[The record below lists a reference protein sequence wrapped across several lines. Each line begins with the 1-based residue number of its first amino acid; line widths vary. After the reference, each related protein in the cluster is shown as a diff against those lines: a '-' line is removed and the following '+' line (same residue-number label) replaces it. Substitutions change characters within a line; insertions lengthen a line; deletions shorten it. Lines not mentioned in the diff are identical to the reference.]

1 MAFPQGKARNTPMRI
16 ALLIT
21 LLAAGLSACQT
32 MTPEERR
39 AADER
44 QCLSYGFR
52 RGTDGFATCLQRIE
66 LDRRAES
73 RAQSAEMM
81 QSMAWDLNG
90 PYVYGRH
97 WHHHH

>member
-1 MAFPQGKARNTPMRI
+1 MRI

-73 RAQSAEMM
+73 RAQSAELM

-90 PYVYGRH
+90 PYIYHDR
-97 WHHHH
+97 WRYHH

>member
-1 MAFPQGKARNTPMRI
+1 MRI

-21 LLAAGLSACQT
+21 LLAAITGLSACQT

-39 AADER
+39 AADEQR
-44 QCLSYGFR
+44 CLSYGFR
-52 RGTDGFATCLQRIE
+52 RGTDGFATCLQRID

-90 PYVYGRH
+90 PYIHRDR